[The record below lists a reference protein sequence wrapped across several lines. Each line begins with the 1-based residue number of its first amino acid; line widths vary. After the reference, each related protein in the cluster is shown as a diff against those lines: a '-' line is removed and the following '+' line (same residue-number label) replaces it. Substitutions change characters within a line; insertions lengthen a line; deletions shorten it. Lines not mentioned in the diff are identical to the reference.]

1 MQHQKIAHQPF
12 KSRAIKSKNKISVSA
27 KSSLKIEENDFQ
39 VQSHLE
45 PKQTFNKRIN
55 KTEIIEVEKDIPRK
69 LFLDHLV
76 STPKQKLESFK
87 YQLKTM
93 RRENDSYLRNK
104 MNVIKQKIK
113 IKLNRG
119 NVSNEG
125 TKVIQNQNKTL
136 LYEPNFESPQKK
148 VFRKE
153 YRSVEKDWRNHKIEK
168 YDPKFEEEVVRKGI
182 SIQRCHPLTVPTDS
196 GFSTQIKKDSFQKQ
210 LKLNVEEMQ
219 DRILVKKQS
228 TIPNYILRGAKNY
241 KTIFRNASFDWQT
254 SQQNLKM
261 IHVSRFT
268 GMNSI
273 LSVMKQENREQISN
287 IELPTIEE
295 HTFRNK
301 VIQNSVNPQMVSK
314 KYNKSLDTALMR
326 KVEKKLS
333 KQTVTHNFIKGSL
346 YYKLLKKED
355 SIMSKVGKI
364 G

>member
-1 MQHQKIAHQPF
+1 
-12 KSRAIKSKNKISVSA
+12 
-27 KSSLKIEENDFQ
+27 
-39 VQSHLE
+39 
-45 PKQTFNKRIN
+45 
-55 KTEIIEVEKDIPRK
+55 
-69 LFLDHLV
+69 
-76 STPKQKLESFK
+76 
-87 YQLKTM
+87 
-93 RRENDSYLRNK
+93 
-104 MNVIKQKIK
+104 
-113 IKLNRG
+113 
-119 NVSNEG
+119 
-125 TKVIQNQNKTL
+125 
-136 LYEPNFESPQKK
+136 
-148 VFRKE
+148 
-153 YRSVEKDWRNHKIEK
+153 
-168 YDPKFEEEVVRKGI
+168 
-182 SIQRCHPLTVPTDS
+182 
-196 GFSTQIKKDSFQKQ
+196 
-210 LKLNVEEMQ
+210 MQ

-273 LSVMKQENREQISN
+273 LSVMRQENREQISN

-295 HTFRNK
+295 HTLRNK
-301 VIQNSVNPQMVSK
+301 VIQSSVNPQMVSK

-355 SIMSKVGKI
+355 NIMSKVGKI